1 MNATHSPSCS
11 LLFLDCGSLQDPGRQ
26 AWMRITRVLSN
37 CDARNDDDQHFQF
50 GMFGDAFTNDVT
62 SSPFFDKYF
71 YCLWWGLRNLRLG
84 LILNQI
90 KPYIFAISVY
100 TDVSFVLVCVV
111 LMDRVLQRV
120 H

>member
-90 KPYIFAISVY
+90 
-100 TDVSFVLVCVV
+100 
-111 LMDRVLQRV
+111 
-120 H
+120 